1 MPYEDCH
8 LHLVPGPGL
17 RRGTPEVPLNYAATL
32 AVLVVLAFCFPLTVR
47 LGAQVGVPEAIMAT
61 TLGALLTFTST
72 AYLVRW
78 QVRHHRFQLEQLE
91 AARAQVRAD
100 PDNPRSYFVR
110 GEHLGAMLLRQGR
123 RREAAEVIDRYAR
136 LGGARE
142 SEIVALHEALSRAER
157 RQRRAQGREA

>member
-1 MPYEDCH
+1 MWYEDCH

-17 RRGTPEVPLNYAATL
+17 RRSLLEVLLNYAATL
-32 AVLVVLAFCFPLTVR
+32 AVLVVLSFCFPLTVR
-47 LGAQVGVPEAIMAT
+47 LGVQVGVPEAIMAT

-78 QVRHHRFQLEQLE
+78 QVRHHRHQLEQLE

-123 RREAAEVIDRYAR
+123 RREAAEVIDRYSR